1 MKKGIHPEYK
11 KMEVIC
17 ACKKHY
23 LIGGT
28 KDKIEVE
35 VCWRCHP
42 IFTGSEETKAII
54 GQVEKFHRRYKRPK
68 KT

>member
-1 MKKGIHPEYK
+1 MKKDIHPEYK

-17 ACKKHY
+17 ACKRKY
-23 LIGGT
+23 IVGGT

-35 VCWRCHP
+35 VCRGCHP

-54 GQVEKFHRRYKRPK
+54 GQVEKFHRRYKKTK
-68 KT
+68 KS